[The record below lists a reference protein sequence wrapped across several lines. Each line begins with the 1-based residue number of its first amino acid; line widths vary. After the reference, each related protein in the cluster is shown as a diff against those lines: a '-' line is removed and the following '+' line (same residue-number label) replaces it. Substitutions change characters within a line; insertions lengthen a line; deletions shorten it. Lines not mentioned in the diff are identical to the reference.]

1 MKIVGVGLSKDP
13 DESLGSLRHL
23 LDIMARLRDPDE
35 GCPWDREQ
43 DFESIAPYTIEEAYE
58 VDDAIRRGD
67 MDDLQGELGDLLLQ
81 VVYHAQMA
89 SEAGAFDFED
99 VVRGISEKLVR
110 RHPHVFGQARAASPE
125 EVRRSW
131 EETKAL
137 ERSERA
143 SRRALPDD
151 PFEGVPSALPALMRA
166 AKLQGRVLAEFAET
180 DARQALLRAVEDLPS
195 SETREASAGLGDVLF
210 AAVAVARP
218 LRVDP
223 ERALRDASD
232 RFVREFRS
240 APASSKSAGPEA
252 GPKKSA

>member
-1 MKIVGVGLSKDP
+1 MSKDP
-13 DESLGSLRHL
+13 DESLGTMRRL

-67 MDDLQGELGDLLLQ
+67 MDDLQDELGDLLLQ

-99 VVRGISEKLVR
+99 VVRGISDKLIR
-110 RHPHVFGQARAASPE
+110 RHPHVFGEARAASRE

-151 PFEGVPSALPALMRA
+151 PFAGIPSALPALMRA
-166 AKLQGRVLAEFAET
+166 AKLQSRAPAESTER
-180 DARQALLRAVEDLPS
+180 DAQQALLGAVEGLS
-195 SETREASAGLGDVLF
+195 LSEAGEAREGLGDVLF
-210 AAVAVARP
+210 AAVAVARR

-232 RFVREFRS
+232 RFVRELRS
-240 APASSKSAGPEA
+240 DPGNSKSADPEVGSKSEV